1 MLKAKTKASNPR
13 LRPRQD
19 TDKEKA
25 KDKKYGL

>member
-13 LRPRQD
+13 SRQD

-25 KDKKYGL
+25 KDKTYGL